1 MLRHGI
7 ISFFGFVF
15 YRLRDIRFDLQT
27 DGPPMGFTI
36 VGGAGSEHGDLPIV
50 VKRIASDGLAHQE
63 GQLRVGDEVIAVND
77 TLLVGQTQDY
87 ATQTFKSLQPGLV
100 RLLVLQDP
108 E

>member
-1 MLRHGI
+1 MIL
-7 ISFFGFVF
+7 FN
-15 YRLRDIRFDLQT
+15 RLKEIKFQLDV

-36 VGGAGSEHGDLPIV
+36 VGGANSEHGELPIV
-50 VKRIASDGLAHQE
+50 VKRVSSDGLAHRE

-77 TLLVGQTQDY
+77 TILYSQTQDF
-87 ATQTFKSLQPGLV
+87 ATRTFKSLEPGLV

>member
-1 MLRHGI
+1 MLN
-7 ISFFGFVF
+7 
-15 YRLRDIRFDLQT
+15 RLKEIKFHLDA

-36 VGGAGSEHGDLPIV
+36 VGGADSEHGDLPIV
-50 VKRIASDGLAHQE
+50 VKRVSPDGLAHHE

-77 TLLVGQTQDY
+77 TILYGQTQDF
-87 ATQTFKSLQPGLV
+87 ATHAFKSLEPGLV

>member
-1 MLRHGI
+1 LK
-7 ISFFGFVF
+7 
-15 YRLRDIRFDLQT
+15 DIRFNLQT

-50 VKRIASDGLAHQE
+50 VKRISSDGLANRE

-77 TLLVGQTQDY
+77 TLLVGQTQEY
-87 ATQTFKSLQPGLV
+87 ATQAFKSLESGVV
-100 RLLVLQDP
+100 RLLVLQD